1 LLAAQVGEVAGIQI
15 VLTIQESIA
24 KNEGLSNV
32 HHSTALLHS
41 FSVPFWVGTAVAALA
56 VVCALF
62 IRPLRR
68 SAQAPQLAPDAA

>member
-1 LLAAQVGEVAGIQI
+1 VGEVAGIQL

-24 KNEGLSNV
+24 KSSGLGNV

-41 FSVPFWVGTAVAALA
+41 FSVPFWIGTAVAALA

-62 IRPLRR
+62 IRPLPR
-68 SAQAPQLAPDAA
+68 SAGSARLAVDPA